1 MDARQKLK
9 LRKILFVALLALIAL
24 SIVLGLTH
32 RGQWNIPEDAK
43 LRQNPIHASSQ
54 ALDAAR
60 VLYDDHCERCHGK
73 TGKGD
78 GADATKFSTSPRD
91 LSDSSRMNAQSDGEL
106 FYKISEG
113 RRPMPEFKTKLTEE
127 QRWQLVL
134 LMRSMTATDKK
145 IPRVEKIKTQ

>member
-1 MDARQKLK
+1 MTMDAQQKLK
-9 LRKILFVALLALIAL
+9 LRKIVFIALLALIAL

-32 RGQWNIPEDAK
+32 RGQWNIPEEAK
-43 LRQNPIHASSQ
+43 LRQSPVQPSPRAF
-54 ALDAAR
+54 AEAR
-60 VLYDDHCERCHGK
+60 NLYSDHCERCHGK

-91 LSDSSRMNAQSDGEL
+91 LTDSARMSAQSNGEL

-113 RRPMPEFKTKLTEE
+113 HRPMPEFKTKLTEE

-134 LMRSMTATDKK
+134 LMRSLSETDKNT
-145 IPRVEKIKTQ
+145 P

>member
-1 MDARQKLK
+1 MMDARQKLR
-9 LRKILFVALLALIAL
+9 LRKTLFVALLALIAL
-24 SIVLGLTH
+24 SIVLGVTH
-32 RGQWNIPEDAK
+32 RGQWNIPEEAK
-43 LRQNPIHASSQ
+43 QRANPIPPSPQ

-60 VLYDDHCERCHGK
+60 VVYSDHCERCHGK

-91 LSDSSRMNAQSDGEL
+91 LTDFSRMSAQSDGEL

-127 QRWQLVL
+127 QRWQSVL
-134 LMRSMTATDKK
+134 LMRSLAGSDKK
-145 IPRVEKIKTQ
+145 QP

>member
-1 MDARQKLK
+1 MDARQKLR

-24 SIVLGLTH
+24 SIVLGVTH
-32 RGQWNIPEDAK
+32 RGQWNIPEEAK
-43 LRQNPIHASSQ
+43 LRQNPLQPSPEAP
-54 ALDAAR
+54 DAAR
-60 VLYDDHCERCHGK
+60 VLYNDHCERCHGK
-73 TGKGD
+73 TGRGD

-91 LSDSSRMNAQSDGEL
+91 LTDTSRMSAQSDGEL

-134 LMRSMTATDKK
+134 LMRWMASSGKK
-145 IPRVEKIKTQ
+145 NP

>member
-1 MDARQKLK
+1 MDARQKLR
-9 LRKILFVALLALIAL
+9 LRKILFVALLALIVL
-24 SIVLGLTH
+24 SIVLGVTH
-32 RGQWNIPEDAK
+32 RGQWNIPEEAK
-43 LRQNPIHASSQ
+43 RRENPIHASPQ

-60 VLYDDHCERCHGK
+60 VIYTDHCERCHGK

-78 GADATKFSTSPRD
+78 GPDATKFYTSPRD
-91 LSDSSRMNAQSDGEL
+91 LTDSSRMNAQSDGEL

-134 LMRSMTATDKK
+134 LMRSLAGTDNQN
-145 IPRVEKIKTQ
+145 P

>member
-1 MDARQKLK
+1 MDARQKLR

-24 SIVLGLTH
+24 SIVLGVTH
-32 RGQWNIPEDAK
+32 RGQWNTPEEAK
-43 LRQNPIHASSQ
+43 QRANPIPPSPQ

-60 VLYDDHCERCHGK
+60 VVYSDHCERCHGK

-91 LSDSSRMNAQSDGEL
+91 LTDGSRMSAQSDGEL

-134 LMRSMTATDKK
+134 LMRSLAGSDKK
-145 IPRVEKIKTQ
+145 QP

>member
-1 MDARQKLK
+1 MDARQNLR
-9 LRKILFVALLALIAL
+9 LRKTLFAALLALIVL
-24 SIVLGLTH
+24 SIVLGVTH
-32 RGQWNIPEDAK
+32 RGQWNIPDEAK
-43 LRQNPIHASSQ
+43 LRQNPIHASPQ

-60 VLYDDHCERCHGK
+60 IMYDDHCERCHGK

-91 LSDSSRMNAQSDGEL
+91 LTDSSRMNAQSDGEL

-134 LMRSMTATDKK
+134 LMRSMAGTEKK
-145 IPRVEKIKTQ
+145 IP

>member
-1 MDARQKLK
+1 MDARQKLR

-24 SIVLGLTH
+24 SIVLGVTH
-32 RGQWNIPEDAK
+32 RGQWNIPEEAK
-43 LRQNPIHASSQ
+43 LRQNPLQPSPE

-60 VLYDDHCERCHGK
+60 VLYNDHCERCHGK
-73 TGKGD
+73 TGRGD

-91 LSDSSRMNAQSDGEL
+91 LTDTSRMSAQSDGEL

-113 RRPMPEFKTKLTEE
+113 RRPMPEFKTKLTEV

-134 LMRSMTATDKK
+134 LLRSMSGGEKK
-145 IPRVEKIKTQ
+145 NP

>member
-1 MDARQKLK
+1 MDARQKLR
-9 LRKILFVALLALIAL
+9 LRKILFIALLALIAL
-24 SIVLGLTH
+24 SIVLGVTH
-32 RGQWNIPEDAK
+32 RGHWNIPEEAK
-43 LRQNPIHASSQ
+43 LRQNPLQPSPQ

-60 VLYDDHCERCHGK
+60 VLYRDHCERCHGK

-91 LSDSSRMNAQSDGEL
+91 LTDTSRMSAQSDGEL

-134 LMRSMTATDKK
+134 LMRWMAQ
-145 IPRVEKIKTQ
+145 R

>member
-1 MDARQKLK
+1 MDARQKLR
-9 LRKILFVALLALIAL
+9 LRKMLFVALLALIAL
-24 SIVLGLTH
+24 SIVLGVTH
-32 RGQWNIPEDAK
+32 RGQWNIPGDAK
-43 LRQNPIHASSQ
+43 LRQNPIQPSPQ

-60 VLYDDHCERCHGK
+60 AVYSDHCERCHGK

-78 GADATKFSTSPRD
+78 GADATKFSTSPGD
-91 LSDSSRMNAQSDGEL
+91 LTDSRRMTAQSDGEL

-134 LMRSMTATDKK
+134 LMRSLAGTDKK
-145 IPRVEKIKTQ
+145 NP

>member
-24 SIVLGLTH
+24 SVVLAVTH
-32 RGQWNIPEDAK
+32 RGQWNIPDEAK
-43 LRQNPIHASSQ
+43 LRQNPIHASPQ
-54 ALDAAR
+54 ALDSAR
-60 VLYDDHCERCHGK
+60 ILYDDHCERCHGK
-73 TGKGD
+73 LGKGD
-78 GADATKFSTSPRD
+78 GPDATKFSTSPRD
-91 LSDSSRMNAQSDGEL
+91 LSDSGRMSAQSDGEL

-134 LMRSMTATDKK
+134 LMRSLAGTEKQ
-145 IPRVEKIKTQ
+145 IP

>member
-1 MDARQKLK
+1 MDARQKLR

-24 SIVLGLTH
+24 SIVLGVTH

-43 LRQNPIHASSQ
+43 LRQNPIHASPQ

-60 VLYDDHCERCHGK
+60 ILYDNHCERCHGK
-73 TGKGD
+73 TGRGD

-91 LSDSSRMNAQSDGEL
+91 LTDTSRMRAQSDGEL

-113 RRPMPEFKTKLTEE
+113 RRPMPEFKTKLTDE

-134 LMRSMTATDKK
+134 LMRSFADTDKK
-145 IPRVEKIKTQ
+145 NP

>member
-1 MDARQKLK
+1 MDAQQKLR
-9 LRKILFVALLALIAL
+9 LRKVLFIALLALIAL
-24 SIVLGLTH
+24 SIVLGVTH
-32 RGQWNIPEDAK
+32 RGQWNIPEEAK
-43 LRQNPIHASSQ
+43 RRQNPIQPSPQ

-60 VLYDDHCERCHGK
+60 VLYRDHCERCHGK

-91 LSDSSRMNAQSDGEL
+91 LTDGSRMSAQSDCEL

-113 RRPMPEFKTKLTEE
+113 RRPMPEFKTKFTEE

-134 LMRSMTATDKK
+134 LMRWLASADKK
-145 IPRVEKIKTQ
+145 NP

>member
-1 MDARQKLK
+1 MDVRQILR
-9 LRKILFVALLALIAL
+9 LRKTLFVALLALIAL
-24 SIVLGLTH
+24 SIVLGVTH
-32 RGQWNIPEDAK
+32 RGQWNIPDEAK
-43 LRQNPIHASSQ
+43 LRQNPIHASPQ

-60 VLYDDHCERCHGK
+60 IMYDDHCERCHGK

-91 LSDSSRMNAQSDGEL
+91 LTDSSRMNAQSDGEL

-113 RRPMPEFKTKLTEE
+113 RRPMPEFKIKLTEE

-134 LMRSMTATDKK
+134 LMRSMAGTEKK
-145 IPRVEKIKTQ
+145 IP

>member
-1 MDARQKLK
+1 MRRPLIKMDSREKLN
-9 LRKILFVALLALIAL
+9 LRKILFIALLALIVL
-24 SIVLGLTH
+24 SMVLGVTH
-32 RGQWNIPEDAK
+32 RGRWNIPEQAK
-43 LRQNPIHASSQ
+43 GRENPIHASPQ

-73 TGKGD
+73 TGRGD
-78 GADATKFSTSPRD
+78 GVDATKFSTSPRD
-91 LSDSSRMNAQSDGEL
+91 LTDSARMSAQLDGEL

-134 LMRSMTATDKK
+134 LMRSLAGTDNK
-145 IPRVEKIKTQ
+145 PP

>member
-1 MDARQKLK
+1 MMDARQKLK

-24 SIVLGLTH
+24 SIVLGVTH
-32 RGQWNIPEDAK
+32 RGQWNIPEEAK
-43 LRQNPIHASSQ
+43 LRQNPIHASPQ
-54 ALDAAR
+54 ALHSAR
-60 VLYDDHCERCHGK
+60 ILYDDHCERCHGK
-73 TGKGD
+73 TGRGD

-91 LSDSSRMNAQSDGEL
+91 LSDSSRMSAQSDGEL

-134 LMRSMTATDKK
+134 FMSSMASADKK
-145 IPRVEKIKTQ
+145 NP

>member
-1 MDARQKLK
+1 MMDARRKLR

-24 SIVLGLTH
+24 SIVLGVTH
-32 RGQWNIPEDAK
+32 RGQWNIPEEAK
-43 LRQNPIHASSQ
+43 LRQNPVHGSRQ

-60 VLYDDHCERCHGK
+60 ILYDDHCERCHGK
-73 TGKGD
+73 FGRGD

-91 LSDSSRMNAQSDGEL
+91 LTDTSRMSEQSDGEL

-113 RRPMPEFKTKLTEE
+113 RKPMPEFKTKLTEE

-134 LMRSMTATDKK
+134 LMRSMSGAEKK
-145 IPRVEKIKTQ
+145 NP

>member
-1 MDARQKLK
+1 MMDARQKFR
-9 LRKILFVALLALIAL
+9 LRKVLFVALLALIAL
-24 SIVLGLTH
+24 SIVLGVTH
-32 RGQWNIPEDAK
+32 RGQWNIPAEAK
-43 LRQNPIHASSQ
+43 LRQNPLQPSPQ

-60 VLYDDHCERCHGK
+60 ALYDDHCERCHGK

-78 GADATKFSTSPRD
+78 GVDATKFSTSPRD
-91 LSDSSRMNAQSDGEL
+91 LTDTRRMSAQSDGEL

-134 LMRSMTATDKK
+134 LMRSLAGTDNKN
-145 IPRVEKIKTQ
+145 P

>member
-1 MDARQKLK
+1 MMDARQKLR
-9 LRKILFVALLALIAL
+9 LRKILFIALLGLIVL
-24 SIVLGLTH
+24 SIVLGVTQ

-43 LRQNPIHASSQ
+43 LRQNPLQPSTQ

-60 VLYDDHCERCHGK
+60 VLYGDHCERCHGK

-78 GADATKFSTSPRD
+78 GPDATKFSTSPRD
-91 LSDSSRMNAQSDGEL
+91 LTDTSRMSAQSDGEL

-113 RRPMPEFKTKLTEE
+113 RRPMPEFKTRLTEE

-134 LMRSMTATDKK
+134 LMRSLAGTDKK
-145 IPRVEKIKTQ
+145 NP

>member
-24 SIVLGLTH
+24 SIVLGVTH

-43 LRQNPIHASSQ
+43 LRQNPIHPSTQ

-60 VLYDDHCERCHGK
+60 ILYDDHCERCHGK

-91 LSDSSRMNAQSDGEL
+91 LTDSRRMNAQSDGEL

-134 LMRSMTATDKK
+134 LMRSMSGGEKK
-145 IPRVEKIKTQ
+145 NP

>member
-1 MDARQKLK
+1 MLDARQKLR

-24 SIVLGLTH
+24 SIVLGVTH
-32 RGQWNIPEDAK
+32 RGQWNIPEEAK
-43 LRQNPIHASSQ
+43 RRENPIPPSAQ

-60 VLYDDHCERCHGK
+60 VVYSDHCERCHGK

-91 LSDSSRMNAQSDGEL
+91 LTDGSRMSAQSDGEL

-134 LMRSMTATDKK
+134 LMRSLASTDKNN
-145 IPRVEKIKTQ
+145 P

>member
-1 MDARQKLK
+1 MDAQQKLK

-24 SIVLGLTH
+24 SVVLGVAH
-32 RGQWNIPEDAK
+32 RGQWNIPEEAK
-43 LRQNPIHASSQ
+43 LRQNPIHTSPQ

-60 VLYDDHCERCHGK
+60 ILYDDHCERCHGK

-91 LSDSSRMNAQSDGEL
+91 LSDSSHMSTQSDGEL

-127 QRWQLVL
+127 QRWQVVL
-134 LMRSMTATDKK
+134 LMRSLAGT
-145 IPRVEKIKTQ
+145 EKQNP

>member
-1 MDARQKLK
+1 MDTRQKLK
-9 LRKILFVALLALIAL
+9 LRKILFVALLVLIAL
-24 SIVLGLTH
+24 SIVLGVTH
-32 RGQWNIPEDAK
+32 RGQWNIPNEAK
-43 LRQNPIHASSQ
+43 LRQNPIHASPQ

-78 GADATKFSTSPRD
+78 GADATKFSRSPLD
-91 LSDSSRMNAQSDGEL
+91 LSDSSRMSTQSDGEL

-113 RRPMPEFKTKLTEE
+113 RKPMPEFKTKLTEE

-134 LMRSMTATDKK
+134 LMRSMAGGEKK
-145 IPRVEKIKTQ
+145 NP

>member
-1 MDARQKLK
+1 MMDARQKLRV
-9 LRKILFVALLALIAL
+9 RKMLFVVLLALIAL
-24 SIVLGLTH
+24 SIVLGVTH
-32 RGQWNIPEDAK
+32 RGQWNIPEEAK
-43 LRQNPIHASSQ
+43 RRENPIQPSPQ

-60 VLYDDHCERCHGK
+60 VLYSDHCERCHGK

-91 LSDSSRMNAQSDGEL
+91 LTDTSRMSAQSDGEL

-134 LMRSMTATDKK
+134 MMRSLASNDKK
-145 IPRVEKIKTQ
+145 NP